1 MRQGPTGR
9 AKPGQLS
16 SFPIAYDSLSGRTR
30 QPQPPGEIEGETPF
44 AGGQAGVAGAT
55 TRFSPLALLPRLS
68 AGLLWAAMTWV
79 RDKARRGS
87 HCWLGNSGAPFP
99 GRACGGR
106 GRGGNAG
113 RSAAAAPWE
122 EASVPVPDG
131 KLVAGPIEFFSW
143 NGSARGPADDDGGT
157 YCQTPERW
165 GGCQW
170 RSKMSHLWRLK
181 MSHSAG
187 GDEPLVRRR
196 LPAASL
202 PPRLIVPHLT
212 AGGLEGLVELGVV
225 AHAVAV
231 AADAHDVAV
240 VEQAVDQRGRHDLVA
255 KDLAPLLEALVAGEH
270 GRGRLVAPGHELEE
284 EHGPGA
290 AHWQIAD
297 LVHHEDGG
305 VGEHLEPL
313 LELACGL
320 GLFQA
325 GDEVGERAVVDAPA
339 ALGCG
344 NRQADGQVGLADPGR
359 AEEDH
364 VLLALHKAQLV
375 QALDLL
381 APDARLEAEVEALE
395 RLDRRQSGGAHGGRG
410 AAVVSAFDLGR
421 QQRFARL
428 CAGQCP
434 AVHAGEDRVDRL
446 QCAGQLE
453 IGQHAPDPLSQ
464 RGARLHRA
472 PPATAA

>member
-1 MRQGPTGR
+1 PTGR
-9 AKPGQLS
+9 GSGGWTRVVRPGYGRAMARKGI
-16 SFPIAYDSLSGRTR
+16 PCAAIRSLAPPPTPDARRPRCARRRDRPRPTR
-30 QPQPPGEIEGETPF
+30 
-44 AGGQAGVAGAT
+44 
-55 TRFSPLALLPRLS
+55 SAL
-68 AGLLWAAMTWV
+68 T
-79 RDKARRGS
+79 ARRG
-87 HCWLGNSGAPFP
+87 GGGAARTSVSRPP
-99 GRACGGR
+99 YALSSRDTSC
-106 GRGGNAG
+106 
-113 RSAAAAPWE
+113 AAAA
-122 EASVPVPDG
+122 
-131 KLVAGPIEFFSW
+131 AGSNRPS
-143 NGSARGPADDDGGT
+143 N
-157 YCQTPERW
+157 
-165 GGCQW
+165 GCQW

-202 PPRLIVPHLT
+202 PPRSIVPRL
-212 AGGLEGLVELGVV
+212 AGGGLEGPVELGVV

-297 LVHHEDGG
+297 LVHHEDGR

-313 LELACGL
+313 LELARGL
-320 GLFQA
+320 RLFQA

-344 NRQADGQVGLADPGR
+344 NGAADGQVGLADAGR

-395 RLDRRQSGGAHGGRG
+395 RLDRRQSGGAHGGLE
-410 AAVVSAFDLGR
+410 AAVVSEFDLGR
-421 QQRFARL
+421 QQRFDRL

-434 AVHAGEDRVDRL
+434 AVHAGEYRVDLL
-446 QCAGQLE
+446 QCAGHLE

-464 RGARLHRA
+464 RGGRLHRA